1 MRLTILLMSL
11 ALALAPA
18 APAMAQDRFNAAITV
33 NNDAITPYELDQ
45 RARMLGVF
53 NTPGDLAALAR
64 AQLVEERLKAQEL
77 ARAGVSITP
86 ENLTAELEAFAAR
99 ANLSLAEFR
108 QVLARDGV
116 APETLEQF
124 VRIGVTWRDYVRL
137 RFGPRVTITDT
148 EVARAIAQAGGGDVA
163 DGIELLLTE
172 IIIPAPPPRAAQ
184 AQAIA
189 ERLAAGASQA
199 QFEAAA
205 RQYSALPS
213 RANSGRLEWLPL
225 SNFPSALQP
234 LLRGL
239 AVGEVTQPIQIP
251 GAVALF
257 QSRGIREAPRP
268 RPTPASID
276 YAMFSLPAAAGETAA
291 RALDARTDTCD
302 GLYGAAQGQPRDVLV
317 RLDQAPAQIPQD
329 IALEL
334 ARLDADE
341 ASWNLLRNNGQTRVY
356 LMLCQRSYAGAE
368 DLDPEAVRNQLQG
381 QRLEGYANALL
392 ADLRAA
398 ATIRP

>member
-1 MRLTILLMSL
+1 MRLTILLTSL
-11 ALALAPA
+11 ALALGLALPA
-18 APAMAQDRFNAAITV
+18 TAQDRFNAAITV

-45 RARMLGVF
+45 RARMLEVF
-53 NTPGDLAALAR
+53 NSPGDTAALAR
-64 AQLVEERLKAQEL
+64 AQLIEERLKAQEL
-77 ARAGVSITP
+77 ARAGVTITP
-86 ENLTAELEAFAAR
+86 ENLAAELDTFASR
-99 ANLSLAEFR
+99 ANLTLAQFQ
-108 QVLARDGV
+108 QVLGRAGV
-116 APETLEQF
+116 DLATLEQF

-137 RFGPRVTITDT
+137 RFGPRVAITDA
-148 EVARAIAQAGGGDVA
+148 EVARAIAQGGGGGAA

-172 IIIPAPPPRAAQ
+172 IIIPAPPPRAAE
-184 AQAIA
+184 AQAVA
-189 ERLAAGASQA
+189 ARLAAGATQA

-213 RANSGRLEWLPL
+213 RENSGRLGWLPL
-225 SNFPSALQP
+225 SNFPPALQP

-239 AVGEVTQPIQIP
+239 ATGEVTQPIQLP

-268 RPTPASID
+268 RPVPTAID
-276 YAMFSLPAAAGETAA
+276 YAMFSLPAAGGETVA
-291 RALDARTDTCD
+291 RNLDARTDTCD
-302 GLYGAAQGQPRDVLV
+302 DLYGAARGLPRDVLQ
-317 RLDQAPAQIPQD
+317 RQSQAPGQIPQD
-329 IALEL
+329 IAIEL

-356 LMLCQRSYAGAE
+356 LMLCERTFAGAE
-368 DLDPEAVRNQLQG
+368 DLDPEAVRNSLQG